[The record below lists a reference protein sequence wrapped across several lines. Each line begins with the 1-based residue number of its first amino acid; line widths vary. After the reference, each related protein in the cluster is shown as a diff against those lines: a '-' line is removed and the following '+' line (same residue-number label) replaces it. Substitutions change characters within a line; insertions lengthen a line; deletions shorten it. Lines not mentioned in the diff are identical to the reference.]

1 MEPYIIAI
9 DQSTSATKV
18 LLVDRQGRIIR
29 RASHAHRQYY
39 PRPDWVEQDAME
51 IFDNTVRGIFD
62 VVQGMNPSDIAAV
75 AITNQTGA
83 FVLWDQA
90 TGEPVYPVVG
100 WQCGRGQPVVD
111 RMTPEEL
118 EIFRRSAGSSPSA
131 FLPATKLRWLFEHE
145 PSIYTRAKRGEILF
159 GSMDCWLIWKLTGG
173 KVHGIDYGNAC
184 ITQLFNIF
192 EQRWDADTLSLLE
205 VPLTMLP
212 QPIDSDGDF
221 GVVSIKGL
229 PKWPISGVIGDS
241 NGALFGQCGFD
252 EGSIKVTYGTGA
264 SILLNVGG
272 QAVPARNGLLPVIAW
287 RRGGVPTYVL
297 EGTAVCAGASVNWMV
312 EDLKLLENAGETEA
326 LARSVES
333 TDGVYFVS
341 AFTGLGTPYWDA
353 GARGCIVGLGRGTK
367 KAHIVRAALEGIAYQ
382 VTDMLYAGV
391 GTSVAGRT
399 MVVDGGASKNDFLM
413 QFQADIAGVTVVRSG
428 VEESSA
434 MGAAYIAGIRQ
445 GIWPDTD
452 AVRSLERSRCV
463 YHPAMTREEAER
475 LWTGWQTAVRKA
487 F

>member
-1 MEPYIIAI
+1 M
-9 DQSTSATKV
+9 
-18 LLVDRQGRIIR
+18 
-29 RASHAHRQYY
+29 
-39 PRPDWVEQDAME
+39 
-51 IFDNTVRGIFD
+51 
-62 VVQGMNPSDIAAV
+62 
-75 AITNQTGA
+75 
-83 FVLWDQA
+83 
-90 TGEPVYPVVG
+90 
-100 WQCGRGQPVVD
+100 
-111 RMTPEEL
+111 
-118 EIFRRSAGSSPSA
+118 
-131 FLPATKLRWLFEHE
+131 
-145 PSIYTRAKRGEILF
+145 
-159 GSMDCWLIWKLTGG
+159 
-173 KVHGIDYGNAC
+173 
-184 ITQLFNIF
+184 
-192 EQRWDADTLSLLE
+192 
-205 VPLTMLP
+205 
-212 QPIDSDGDF
+212 
-221 GVVSIKGL
+221 
-229 PKWPISGVIGDS
+229 
-241 NGALFGQCGFD
+241 
-252 EGSIKVTYGTGA
+252 
-264 SILLNVGG
+264 
-272 QAVPARNGLLPVIAW
+272 IAW

-475 LWTGWQTAVRKA
+475 LWTRPD
-487 F
+487 